1 MVSGVCEVAPNT
13 PKPPARLTA
22 ATTSRQWLKASSGN
36 SMPSI
41 SQIGDFMA
49 VSTPCGSYL
58 ALLVLCLNFR
68 EFFNDASLSEACMPS
83 GLRPHPEERRRRRA
97 SKDEGPTVASWFS
110 PRCEASSGDGASAPP
125 HHEGRVFH
133 AAKYATRQGCFV
145 SCAFAAA
152 GRMLSAT
159 PEKSEGVRMSAL
171 QPVSGKG
178 HAAGN
183 ETYDVVV
190 VGAGFAGMYM
200 LHRLRGLGLTVRVFE
215 QGGDVGGTWYWNR
228 YPGARCDVQSRQS
241 SYSFSDELEQ
251 EWDWSERYAPQP
263 EILKYANHVAD
274 RFKLRPDIALNTR
287 VDRASF
293 DESANTWQ
301 VTTSAGNT
309 VIAKYVVLAAGCLSN
324 ARMPDIKGL
333 AGFKGKVYHPGHWP
347 HEPVD
352 FTGLRVA
359 VIGTG
364 SSGIQ
369 SVPVIAGQASHL
381 TVFQRTANF
390 SIPARNAVLTSEERE
405 AVRAKYPEIRRFAR
419 EEARNGI
426 YTEMPDRGA
435 LDDGDNERRAK
446 YESRWSYGGLTFM
459 AAYNNLA
466 LDKAAND
473 TAADFVREKIAEIVR
488 DPQTAKLLQPN
499 NHPIGSKRICVDT
512 DYFATFNRPNVTLV
526 DIRSNPIEEILP
538 NAVHTAGKD
547 YEVDALVLA
556 TGFDAMTGSVA
567 KIDISG
573 RNGQTLNQK
582 WAEGP
587 KTYLGLMS
595 SGFPNLF
602 IITGPGSPSVL
613 SNMMVSIEQHV
624 DWITDCI
631 AYMRGRNLD
640 AMEAEKQAEDSWVA
654 HVNGVAQTTL
664 YPQANSWYMGANI
677 PGKPQIFMPYIGG
690 VGVYRQ
696 ICNNVAAKGYKGF
709 AMTAAEQPQKMA
721 ALS

>member
-1 MVSGVCEVAPNT
+1 
-13 PKPPARLTA
+13 
-22 ATTSRQWLKASSGN
+22 
-36 SMPSI
+36 
-41 SQIGDFMA
+41 
-49 VSTPCGSYL
+49 
-58 ALLVLCLNFR
+58 
-68 EFFNDASLSEACMPS
+68 
-83 GLRPHPEERRRRRA
+83 
-97 SKDEGPTVASWFS
+97 
-110 PRCEASSGDGASAPP
+110 
-125 HHEGRVFH
+125 
-133 AAKYATRQGCFV
+133 
-145 SCAFAAA
+145 
-152 GRMLSAT
+152 
-159 PEKSEGVRMSAL
+159 MSAL
-171 QPVSGKG
+171 QSVSGKS
-178 HAAGN
+178 HAAGV

-200 LHRLRGLGLTVRVFE
+200 LHRLRGQELSVRVYE

-228 YPGARCDVQSRQS
+228 YPGARCDVESMQY
-241 SYSFSDELEQ
+241 SYSFSEELQQ
-251 EWDWSERYAPQP
+251 EWDWSERYAPQH
-263 EILKYANHVAD
+263 EILRYANHVAD
-274 RFKLRPDIALNTR
+274 RFKLRNDIQLDTR

-293 DESANTWQ
+293 DESANSWS
-301 VTTSAGNT
+301 VTTSDGKT
-309 VIAKYVVLAAGCLSN
+309 VTAKYVVLATGCLSN
-324 ARMPDIKGL
+324 ARVPDIKGL
-333 AGFKGKVYHPGHWP
+333 SDFKGKVYHTGHWP

-352 FTGLRVA
+352 FTSQRVG

-369 SVPVIAGQASHL
+369 SVPVIAEQASHL

-390 SIPARNAVLTSEERE
+390 SIPARNAALTSEERE

-426 YTEMPDRGA
+426 YTEMPDKGA
-435 LDDGDNERRAK
+435 LDDGDNERRSK
-446 YESRWSYGGLTFM
+446 YEARWSYGGLTFM

-512 DYFATFNRPNVTLV
+512 DYFATFNRKNVTLV

-538 NAVHTAGKD
+538 NAVRTREKD

-567 KIDISG
+567 KIDIRG
-573 RNGQTLNQK
+573 RQGQTLNQK

-595 SGFPNLF
+595 AGFPNLF

-631 AYMRGRNLD
+631 GWMRGRGFE
-640 AMEAEKQAEDSWVA
+640 AMEAKKEAEDNWVA
-654 HVNGVAQTTL
+654 HVNEVAHTTL

-696 ICNNVAAKGYKGF
+696 ICNDVAAKGYEGF
-709 AMTAAEQPQKMA
+709 TMTAVEQPRA
-721 ALS
+721 AVAS

>member
-1 MVSGVCEVAPNT
+1 
-13 PKPPARLTA
+13 
-22 ATTSRQWLKASSGN
+22 
-36 SMPSI
+36 
-41 SQIGDFMA
+41 
-49 VSTPCGSYL
+49 
-58 ALLVLCLNFR
+58 
-68 EFFNDASLSEACMPS
+68 
-83 GLRPHPEERRRRRA
+83 
-97 SKDEGPTVASWFS
+97 
-110 PRCEASSGDGASAPP
+110 
-125 HHEGRVFH
+125 
-133 AAKYATRQGCFV
+133 
-145 SCAFAAA
+145 
-152 GRMLSAT
+152 
-159 PEKSEGVRMSAL
+159 MSAL
-171 QPVSGKG
+171 QSISGKN
-178 HAAGN
+178 HDPDAK
-183 ETYDVVV
+183 TYDVVV

-200 LHRLRGLGLTVRVFE
+200 LHRLRGLGLSVRVYE

-228 YPGARCDVQSRQS
+228 YPGARCDVESMQY
-241 SYSFSDELEQ
+241 SYSFSDELQQ

-274 RFKLRPDIALNTR
+274 RFELRTDIQLDTR
-287 VDRASF
+287 VDQAAF
-293 DESANTWQ
+293 DESANQWS
-301 VTTSAGNT
+301 VTTSDGKT
-309 VIAKYVVLAAGCLSN
+309 VTTKYVVLATGCLSN

-333 AGFKGKVYHPGHWP
+333 ADFKGKVYHTGHWP
-347 HEPVD
+347 HERID
-352 FTGLRVA
+352 FTGQRVG

-364 SSGIQ
+364 SSAIQ
-369 SVPVIAGQASHL
+369 SVPVIAEQASHL

-390 SIPARNAVLTSEERE
+390 SIPARNAALTAVERE
-405 AVRAKYPEIRRFAR
+405 AFRSKYPEIRRFAR

-435 LDDGDNERRAK
+435 LDDGDNERRAR
-446 YESRWSYGGLTFM
+446 YEQRWTRGGLTFM
-459 AAYNNLA
+459 SVYNNLA

-473 TAADFVREKIAEIVR
+473 TAADFVRDKIAEIVK

-512 DYFATFNRPNVTLV
+512 DYFATFNRSNVTLV

-538 NAVHTAGKD
+538 SAVRAGGKD

-567 KIDISG
+567 KIDIRG

-613 SNMMVSIEQHV
+613 SNMIVSIEQHV

-631 AYMRGRNLD
+631 AYMRGRDLD
-640 AMEAEKQAEDSWVA
+640 AMEAKQDAEDNWVTHVNEVA
-654 HVNGVAQTTL
+654 HTTL

-690 VGVYRQ
+690 VGAYRQ
-696 ICNNVAAKGYKGF
+696 ICNDVAAKGYEGF
-709 AMTAAEQPQKMA
+709 AMTGAERPRRLAA
-721 ALS
+721 SS